1 VARGVA
7 LAAAIAVS
15 LLAVSGTGGADAQ
28 TPKRGG
34 TVVIQGR
41 FGGIGEPACLNPYRS
56 CGGFEAVDHVQEVL
70 EGAFERGPDRVRP
83 NLVTGVNFTKKPPF
97 RLTYHIRPEAR
108 WSDGVAITAR
118 DFVFTHQT
126 IRRLSQPFEIGA
138 PHLNVRTV
146 RRVDAKTVEV
156 TLVSRSRGWRGTDG
170 GLFEVVLPR
179 HALRGEDLESIW
191 TDAIDNPKTGRAI
204 GSGPFLVDRWD
215 RGERLVLRRN
225 PNYWGPHPAY
235 LDRLVMRFDIDE
247 PIEALRSG
255 ALDVYQDRL
264 RPELER
270 GFLRIPGMQHLYT
283 PGIRWEHLSI
293 RMIGPG
299 GNPALRSGNNGK
311 LVRQALAYGIDR
323 VALVRG
329 IFGEFVPRVNPADSA
344 VFLQSS
350 PYYEPHWNRYRYRP
364 ELARR
369 LLERAGCRRGS
380 DLIYSC
386 AGERLSLRFVT
397 TAGSLIRVPAV
408 ELLQR
413 QLRRVGIEVRPTY
426 LPGPVFL
433 GPQFLPSG
441 EWDVAL
447 FSYFYGPEDPVDAA
461 FRCGGPT
468 NHTGYCQR
476 LVTHELD
483 QANRILDPVQYAR
496 ALNRADV
503 QMARDVPVIPL
514 WNDPIA
520 ATVRSTIRGFAP
532 MEPLV
537 AWNAEN
543 WWLAEPR

>member
-1 VARGVA
+1 MARAAA

-15 LLAVSGTGGADAQ
+15 LLAVSGAGGADAQ

-34 TVVIQGR
+34 TVVIQGL

-56 CGGFEAVDHVQEVL
+56 CGGVKAVDHVQEVL
-70 EGAFERGPDRVRP
+70 EGAFELGPDRVRF
-83 NLVTGVNFTKKPPF
+83 NLVTGVDFTKKPPF
-97 RLTYHIRPEAR
+97 TLTYHIRPEAR

-126 IRRLSQPFEIGA
+126 IRRLSQPEIGV
-138 PHLNVRTV
+138 PHLTNVRSV

-156 TLVSRSRGWRGTDG
+156 TLVSRSRGWRAADG
-170 GLFEVVLPR
+170 GLFEVVLPS
-179 HALRGEDLESIW
+179 HALRGENLESVW
-191 TDAIDNPKTGRAI
+191 TDQIDNPKTGRAI
-204 GSGPFLVDRWD
+204 ASGPFLVERWE
-215 RGERLVLRRN
+215 RGRRLVLRRN

-235 LDRLVMRFDIDE
+235 VDRLVMRFDIDD

-270 GFLRIPGMQHLYT
+270 GFLRIPGMKHVYK
-283 PGIRWEHLSI
+283 PGVRWEHFEV
-293 RMIGPG
+293 RMGPG
-299 GNPALRSGNNGK
+299 GHPALRKK

-329 IFGEFVPRVNPADSA
+329 IFGEFVPRVDPADSA

-350 PYYEPHWNRYRYRP
+350 PYYEPNWSRYRYRP
-364 ELARR
+364 DLARR
-369 LLERAGCRRGS
+369 LLGRAGCRRGS
-380 DLIYSC
+380 DVIYSC

-397 TAGSLIRVPAV
+397 TAGSLIRVPALEIV
-408 ELLQR
+408 QT

-433 GPQFLPSG
+433 GPDFLRSG
-441 EWDVAL
+441 DWDVAL
-447 FSYFYGPEDPVDAA
+447 FSYFYGPEQPVDSA
-461 FRCGGPT
+461 FRCQGPA
-468 NHTGYCQR
+468 NNTGYCQR

-483 QANRILDPVQYAR
+483 QAERIFDAAQYAR

-514 WNDPIA
+514 WNDPVA
-520 ATVRSTIRGFAP
+520 ATVRSTIRGFVP

-543 WWLAEPR
+543 WWLAE